1 MYLITIIPLSHN
13 PQTDEL
19 SYFSKKPYEIGAF
32 VIAPLG
38 KQKVSGIV
46 TGTTALLSE
55 KQTIKEAPFEMR
67 KLPEQEPNFKIP
79 FIDIYQNI
87 ADYHVVHLNYIF
99 RHAIPYE
106 YLSKENTTKLPL
118 PKKTRIE
125 VIQANTTERIIQY
138 KALIR
143 SAFSNQQSVIVL
155 VPTVQE
161 IDFWYEAI
169 KKGIE
174 SISVKI
180 TSEQS
185 NRTRE
190 ESLKFINTNKHPIVV
205 VTTPYYFPS
214 LLYKKHIVIVEHESS
229 PYYRDHIS
237 KLHMDKI
244 VLALSEVS
252 SDRSIRGDTLLSTE
266 TLYLLNNG
274 TYDSYVPLQWPQ
286 KEIKT
291 VVVARP
297 KDRDYAIFS
306 EALNSLLEVV
316 TKEKSKVVLY
326 GVRNGL
332 ATFTKCQ
339 TCQATLCC
347 DTCVTPLVL
356 VTRPEGR
363 VFRCSKCHTTYEA
376 TKPCQQCGSRFLLP
390 FGAGTETI
398 ETEVKTKFPELETFR
413 IDSEVTKTKK
423 QAKKILQQF
432 EKSQQACLIVGEKG
446 LHLIREPVSY
456 SAIVSCDS
464 LFELPLLDAE
474 RKVFE
479 ILLSMESITKK
490 EMLVQV
496 FDTEQPVIEAY
507 QTSTIKKWSESHI
520 QERMHFK
527 YPPLYIH
534 IKYTVSLP
542 YEIQI
547 QQIEHNWKKI
557 SAINVQTNI
566 MYHKSKAQYVFIG
579 SAFVERELWNN
590 PSTKRQELLNSL
602 HSFPKTGIYEINPD
616 SLL

>member
-1 MYLITIIPLSHN
+1 
-13 PQTDEL
+13 
-19 SYFSKKPYEIGAF
+19 
-32 VIAPLG
+32 
-38 KQKVSGIV
+38 
-46 TGTTALLSE
+46 
-55 KQTIKEAPFEMR
+55 
-67 KLPEQEPNFKIP
+67 
-79 FIDIYQNI
+79 
-87 ADYHVVHLNYIF
+87 
-99 RHAIPYE
+99 
-106 YLSKENTTKLPL
+106 
-118 PKKTRIE
+118 
-125 VIQANTTERIIQY
+125 
-138 KALIR
+138 
-143 SAFSNQQSVIVL
+143 
-155 VPTVQE
+155 
-161 IDFWYEAI
+161 
-169 KKGIE
+169 
-174 SISVKI
+174 
-180 TSEQS
+180 
-185 NRTRE
+185 
-190 ESLKFINTNKHPIVV
+190 
-205 VTTPYYFPS
+205 
-214 LLYKKHIVIVEHESS
+214 
-229 PYYRDHIS
+229 
-237 KLHMDKI
+237 
-244 VLALSEVS
+244 
-252 SDRSIRGDTLLSTE
+252 
-266 TLYLLNNG
+266 
-274 TYDSYVPLQWPQ
+274 
-286 KEIKT
+286 
-291 VVVARP
+291 
-297 KDRDYAIFS
+297 
-306 EALNSLLEVV
+306 
-316 TKEKSKVVLY
+316 
-326 GVRNGL
+326 
-332 ATFTKCQ
+332 
-339 TCQATLCC
+339 
-347 DTCVTPLVL
+347 
-356 VTRPEGR
+356 
-363 VFRCSKCHTTYEA
+363 
-376 TKPCQQCGSRFLLP
+376 LLP

-496 FDTEQPVIEAY
+496 FDTEQPAIEAY

-590 PSTKRQELLNSL
+590 PGTKRQELLTSL
-602 HSFPKTGIYEINPD
+602 HSFPKTGVYEINPD